1 MDIKNLPQ
9 NLADA
14 LTKVKHPAINFSLIE
29 LGIVKEV
36 SVDKKTVYVTFAF
49 PFPNIPIEGALV
61 NSIAAPIKEL
71 GYDLDHTI
79 IIMNEEEKQSF
90 LDLENKG
97 WKGME

>member
-1 MDIKNLPQ
+1 MDIKDLPQ

-14 LTKVKHPAINFSLIE
+14 LSRVNHPAINFSLIE

-61 NSIAAPIKEL
+61 GSIANPVKEL
-71 GYDLDHTI
+71 GYELDHTI
-79 IIMNEEEKQSF
+79 VIMTEEEKARF
-90 LDLENKG
+90 LDLEHKG
-97 WKGME
+97 WKGM